1 MRRICSKAAGLIVP
15 AFIFAMLLGVDV
27 RAQTTAA
34 DTVAPPPA
42 PAPRAESVVDS
53 ADGSKGRVRISIDE
67 SGISVEGDV
76 KTVTG
81 EGASGGKWIEIRD
94 DRGPYREKGVDIV
107 KFGKS
112 VFVASDEMVRGD
124 LVVFGGNAIIEGRVT
139 GNVFVIGGNIRARS
153 GAEIKGD
160 AMVVGGVLD
169 EDEDVIIHGER
180 ILFDDIMP
188 GGIGSIFS
196 GTPWV
201 RWVVM
206 PVMLFIKLVLA
217 FLVMLFL
224 RDRIVVG
231 DEYLGSGFLKSFGVG
246 IVTAIVGLFALL
258 IVMIPLIITVIGIPL
273 ALLLI
278 VSCVGVFIIAWT
290 IFVYTLGRVVAR
302 RAGVESGNGFLYVF
316 IGAVIMFVPD
326 VISFLLSL
334 VPGTP
339 LAPLGL
345 AFKGLGTLLGFFAY
359 LSGLG
364 AIVLSR
370 FGSRPVTVPVVPPAP
385 APGGGPPPAAS

>member
-1 MRRICSKAAGLIVP
+1 MTILLVASVAADAL
-15 AFIFAMLLGVDV
+15 
-27 RAQTTAA
+27 AQDSTAA
-34 DTVAPPPA
+34 PAAPGA
-42 PAPRAESVVDS
+42 PDS
-53 ADGSKGRVRISIDE
+53 LAGKKGKVRISIDE
-67 SGISVEGDV
+67 SGISVEGDADV
-76 KTVTG
+76 RSGEKRSGTG
-81 EGASGGKWIEIRD
+81 EWIEIRD
-94 DRGPYREKGVDIV
+94 DRGPYKEKGVDIV

-169 EDEDVIIHGER
+169 EDDDVIIHGER

-188 GGIGSIFS
+188 ELGIGGLFAGS
-196 GTPWV
+196 PWM
-201 RWVVM
+201 RWVAM
-206 PVMLFIKLVLA
+206 PVVLFIKLVLA

-224 RDRIVVG
+224 RDRVMVG
-231 DEYLGSGFLKSFGVG
+231 DEHLSSSFLKSFGVG

-258 IVMIPLIITVIGIPL
+258 IVMIPLVITVIGIPL
-273 ALLLI
+273 ALLLV
-278 VSCVGVFIIAWT
+278 VSCAGVFVIAWT
-290 IFVYTLGRVVAR
+290 IFVFALGRVVAER
-302 RAGVESGNGFLYVF
+302 TNIQSQNGFLCVF
-316 IGAVIMFVPD
+316 IGVVIMALPD
-326 VISFLLSL
+326 AISFLFAL

-345 AFKGLGTLLGFFAY
+345 AFKGLGMLLGLFAY

-370 FGSRPVTVPVVPPAP
+370 FGGRALVAPV
-385 APGGGPPPAAS
+385 APGTPSVSPGAGPAAS